1 MQVSDEKKRLK
12 IQAAAAEMFAANP
25 FHKVLMSD
33 VAEAAGV
40 GKGTLYTYFKNKED
54 LYLSVLYSG
63 FAQLVDRIQR
73 NLTEQKIGPVEKL
86 EAAIREI
93 VQFAYQNPHMFE
105 LMRTV
110 PLRDVI
116 DDAQWSSKRN
126 ELKSLIA
133 SIIRRG
139 IASGDFVDPHPELTA
154 RFIPGMVRSVLM
166 EGHQNVDSQTLT
178 ERIVHVIRSALMVTR
193 PVHPAGA

>member
-63 FAQLVDRIQR
+63 FAQLVDRIQG
-73 NLTEQKIGPVEKL
+73 NLEEQQTGPLEKL
-86 EAAIREI
+86 EAAIRQI
-93 VQFAYQNPHMFE
+93 VQFAYHNPHMFE

-116 DDAQWSSKRN
+116 DDVRWSIKRS
-126 ELKSLIA
+126 ELKSLIT
-133 SIIRRG
+133 SIIRSG
-139 IASGDFVDPHPELTA
+139 IASGEFVDPHPELTA

-166 EGHQNVDSQTLT
+166 EGHQNVDPRVLT
-178 ERIVHVIRSALMVTR
+178 ERILHVIRSGLMA
-193 PVHPAGA
+193 PHPA